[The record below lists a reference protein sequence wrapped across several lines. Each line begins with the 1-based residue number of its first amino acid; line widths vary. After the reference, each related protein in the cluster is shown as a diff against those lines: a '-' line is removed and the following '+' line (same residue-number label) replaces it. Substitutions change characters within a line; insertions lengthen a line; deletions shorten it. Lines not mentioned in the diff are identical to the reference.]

1 VFPDEVEQV
10 LIEHPGIVDVLV
22 VGKPDPR
29 WGERVVAIVQGC
41 GGAVPT
47 LDDIRQH
54 ARTRLAGYKLPQE
67 VIVVDLVQRLPSGK
81 PDLQWAKALA
91 STS

>member
-1 VFPDEVEQV
+1 
-10 LIEHPGIVDVLV
+10 
-22 VGKPDPR
+22 
-29 WGERVVAIVQGC
+29 VAIVQGC

-54 ARTRLAGYKLPQE
+54 ARPRLAGYKLPQE
-67 VIVVDLVQRLPSGK
+67 VIVVDLLQRLPSGK

-91 STS
+91 SAS